1 MSDAR
6 TPMPAAA
13 RAPTRAAPAASA
25 ASDALARALL
35 QAVRAQDFAATA
47 DGARGGAALGVHPGL
62 DLALVALR
70 RGRPPAWAN
79 VLFSPEHPA
88 GCVAAIDAQAGA
100 VRNIRFE
107 RDVQDAHGASAAWLP
122 GADWSRLA
130 FAPLAGRGPLR
141 FVAPYPASLLKLM
154 VAVGVGLAVDAGC
167 CAWPAELVEPMIVA
181 SSNEATDAL
190 VALLHRTDGIAR
202 LHAACARCA
211 LPTLRLE
218 DTTPAGGWRNA
229 QGAGVGHI
237 HMTAWDTVRLLWLL
251 DAEAPHAPWL
261 APDAPP
267 LLRPAT
273 RARLRA
279 LLERQQL
286 DGILSSAS
294 LADLPGWRPGIPPEA
309 RFAHKTGCTDN
320 YAADAGIV
328 RQGPVHYIVA
338 LLTTLGRRYA
348 PHPRCCGPWGLPAL
362 GAAVHGVEWSLQ

>member
-1 MSDAR
+1 M
-6 TPMPAAA
+6 
-13 RAPTRAAPAASA
+13 AP
-25 ASDALARALL
+25 L
-35 QAVRAQDFAATA
+35 
-47 DGARGGAALGVHPGL
+47 
-62 DLALVALR
+62 
-70 RGRPPAWAN
+70 RGRDSY
-79 VLFSPEHPA
+79 LH
-88 GCVAAIDAQAGA
+88 
-100 VRNIRFE
+100 RL
-107 RDVQDAHGASAAWLP
+107 SAAWLP

-167 CAWPAELVEPMIVA
+167 CAWQAELVEPMIVA

-309 RFAHKTGCTDN
+309 RFAQDRLHRQLRGRRRHRAPGAGALHRGVAHHVGPALC
-320 YAADAGIV
+320 AAS
-328 RQGPVHYIVA
+328 A
-338 LLTTLGRRYA
+338 LLR
-348 PHPRCCGPWGLPAL
+348 PL
-362 GAAVHGVEWSLQ
+362 GAAGAGCGGARRRAEPAVTPCGALQRACGAAVPVPPLPVPPGAGPDERAGAPRHGRTRAALRCAAPGARA